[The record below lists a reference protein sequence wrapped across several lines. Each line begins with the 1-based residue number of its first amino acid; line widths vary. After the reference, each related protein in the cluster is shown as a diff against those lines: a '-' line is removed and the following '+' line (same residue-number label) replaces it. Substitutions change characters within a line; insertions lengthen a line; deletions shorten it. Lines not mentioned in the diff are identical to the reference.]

1 MNQFLKEILE
11 QPKAIENVINF
22 YTNVEGLELSKPL
35 SLKKIVH

>member
-22 YTNVEGLELSKPL
+22 YTKVEGLELSKPL